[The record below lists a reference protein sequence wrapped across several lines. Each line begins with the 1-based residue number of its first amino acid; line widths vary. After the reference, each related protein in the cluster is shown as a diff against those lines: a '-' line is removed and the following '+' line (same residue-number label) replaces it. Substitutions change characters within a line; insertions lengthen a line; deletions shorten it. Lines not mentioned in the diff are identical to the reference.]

1 MDTIYQ
7 LGTRMGP
14 FLHFWLSPGYHR
26 DSGIILLNKYEI
38 IKLIIFLYLSRV
50 REMVP
55 TSILH
60 PLPNGHTFTSWGSL
74 FKGSDSADVEALSDS
89 TTLYADSAIVV
100 NCNDFI
106 GAITFTAKF

>member
-38 IKLIIFLYLSRV
+38 IKLIIFLYFSRV
-50 REMVP
+50 REMVL
-55 TSILH
+55 TGMLH
-60 PLPNGHTFTSWGSL
+60 PLPSQWTYSCVMGL
-74 FKGSDSADVEALSDS
+74 
-89 TTLYADSAIVV
+89 TLQRE
-100 NCNDFI
+100 
-106 GAITFTAKF
+106 